1 MIKMVFRNI
10 CNVTLGITVQGRGFK
25 GMVAR
30 IACRKAETQRK
41 LLWCSKHNSVS
52 RTFWEAPPAPKRK
65 LRHPKTHLRTRR
77 APFNHQALPV
87 TFPGNQGVQSHFTG
101 WTSINFK
108 WTGALAPRPFPN
120 LSCLRVSNSLLISS
134 LNIFLISS
142 CLSVFAAA
150 QSIKANQSHPS
161 HNQRVHSQQPR
172 PLQPTSCQVKSC
184 CLRPSPL
191 LIPASS
197 SKPSPV
203 PDVPSLKPSKSTK
216 ETHAKIRVKKKR
228 DAKRRLSLF
237 NAEIKSGQ
245 RDAHEPSSCW
255 GGYTSQI
262 QPWRCSSFA
271 EHFCLTQRRWF
282 QENLLSWARWLL
294 LSLQVF

>member
-1 MIKMVFRNI
+1 MKKKKVFCNI

-25 GMVAR
+25 GMVTR
-30 IACRKAETQRK
+30 IACRKAERRCK
-41 LLWCSKHNSVS
+41 LLWWSKHGSIS

-101 WTSINFK
+101 CTSINFK
-108 WTGALAPRPFPN
+108 WTEAFAPRPFPN

-142 CLSVFAAA
+142 RLSVFAAA
-150 QSIKANQSHPS
+150 QSIKANQSRPS
-161 HNQRVHSQQPR
+161 HSQRMHSQQPR

-184 CLRPSPL
+184 WLWPSPL
-191 LIPASS
+191 FIPASS
-197 SKPSPV
+197 SKPSPA
-203 PDVPSLKPSKSTK
+203 PGVPSLKPSKSTK
-216 ETHAKIRVKKKR
+216 ETHAKIHVKKQR
-228 DAKRRLSLF
+228 DAKRRLCLF
-237 NAEIKSGQ
+237 NAEMMGG
-245 RDAHEPSSCW
+245 REMLMNPLAP

-262 QPWRCSSFA
+262 QPQRCSSFA
-271 EHFCLTQRRWF
+271 EYFCFTQRRWF